1 MKQWAEECVR
11 PVGSLHRAV
20 DVPHECESLVYLPRR
35 SDENEE
41 QRSDPRIRGGI
52 ISLVRPH
59 FLLYYAYHL
68 ALAFPFNILILRSF
82 FRSCIP
88 LLKRRAKVPCCLG
101 NCVSCYLPTRCSSTS
116 ENEKRDQPHHCS
128 RPHQA
133 MVNNCSR
140 SNRQA
145 QARFSPGLRRGPE
158 PSYPA
163 GESQADGTKSPSRR
177 WYPKRSLTESE
188 VWELRLDQLGLEIDE
203 TIRFVERWG
212 NEIEAG
218 QETEEVKASPT
229 QSNDELLR
237 HLEHRSSTKRNSGEE
252 TEGEHG
258 EGQVEQSLRASMAIV
273 KVKGESGVQ
282 E

>member
-1 MKQWAEECVR
+1 M
-11 PVGSLHRAV
+11 P
-20 DVPHECESLVYLPRR
+20 Y
-35 SDENEE
+35 
-41 QRSDPRIRGGI
+41 
-52 ISLVRPH
+52 
-59 FLLYYAYHL
+59 
-68 ALAFPFNILILRSF
+68 
-82 FRSCIP
+82 
-88 LLKRRAKVPCCLG
+88 CLG
-101 NCVSCYLPTRCSSTS
+101 NCVCCYLPTQCSSTI
-116 ENEKRDQPHHCS
+116 ENEKRDQPHRCRQPQQVMENS
-128 RPHQA
+128 SSQ
-133 MVNNCSR
+133 

-237 HLEHRSSTKRNSGEE
+237 YLEHRYSPKRISGEE

-258 EGQVEQSLRASMAIV
+258 DGQVEQSWRASMAIV
-273 KVKGESGVQ
+273 KVKGESGV
-282 E
+282 EYKNSSTLGYDS